1 MADSDEWMRSAA
13 ANVEELMARAAQWA
27 QDAYARPATVTMT
40 VAFEQAVAWERVKG
54 AEARVRAA
62 LAEGEMAGYC
72 WNAGAP
78 SVTAVPQR
86 GPARRAVSV
95 PWPLEAHASDGAYL
109 LVALPVLGGSHP
121 AGTTDDEWAA
131 LGAVLGALGP
141 PSGPGQACAVFA
153 QHSEDGN
160 VVAAELAED
169 LPSWLTGGH
178 ASDDVR
184 LAVRGDGAVWLVPS
198 PGGKPSLP
206 SAAPLSLEQAAAAV
220 LSSGEAAG
228 SSTCRPSAHHSVA
241 LSRLLAERLA
251 ARSAAALEGQ
261 HRALLVLPRR
271 VAAALTAGP
280 PQVAAAAA
288 HAFLDADTAELRRVT
303 RSADGAPWRGAR
315 AAAPAGASA
324 GGAAGGS
331 RSLGEGST
339 GDVCAVRVALPR
351 SLFAAVASH
360 RWTAPRSWAVW
371 RRAAAEEAAR
381 RTAAGAAEA
390 ASRLSQ
396 ALEAGLRLSAG
407 LGLLLM
413 GGGSGAAR
421 STAASPAVAGA
432 PGEAAAAM
440 GGAGASGLD
449 GGGGSASGAAHG
461 AALAAQAMAAA
472 EAGSAALAE
481 QEEGRVAGLEEA
493 EAAPGAGRDGFLGD
507 AAAAFKRMAE
517 VQQGRSGASGGARAA
532 AGGASDAVKGVL
544 ERVPEFV
551 DTLGRLEGVDLP
563 GDDQGDGGDDET
575 DDEAG
580 AAEDAAGGDSDVD
593 AWASW
598 IEGGGPPPKTRSAG
612 GALAAEEMVWPHPLT
627 AGVRASDEALWALM
641 ELAPPVSLAKSGD
654 GPDWESQAAFGEEE
668 QEDDDD
674 LAEAMQA
681 ELDRTTMKESLDEVD
696 LGDGQRARSAEAT
709 LVGSMARSVGAQAGQ
724 SGPASSLLGQLGVPQ
739 PEEWLAGMAD

>member
-86 GPARRAVSV
+86 GPARRAVSA

-178 ASDDVR
+178 ASDD
-184 LAVRGDGAVWLVPS
+184 
-198 PGGKPSLP
+198 
-206 SAAPLSLEQAAAAV
+206 
-220 LSSGEAAG
+220 
-228 SSTCRPSAHHSVA
+228 
-241 LSRLLAERLA
+241 
-251 ARSAAALEGQ
+251 
-261 HRALLVLPRR
+261 
-271 VAAALTAGP
+271 
-280 PQVAAAAA
+280 
-288 HAFLDADTAELRRVT
+288 
-303 RSADGAPWRGAR
+303 
-315 AAAPAGASA
+315 
-324 GGAAGGS
+324 
-331 RSLGEGST
+331 
-339 GDVCAVRVALPR
+339 
-351 SLFAAVASH
+351 
-360 RWTAPRSWAVW
+360 
-371 RRAAAEEAAR
+371 
-381 RTAAGAAEA
+381 
-390 ASRLSQ
+390 
-396 ALEAGLRLSAG
+396 
-407 LGLLLM
+407 
-413 GGGSGAAR
+413 
-421 STAASPAVAGA
+421 
-432 PGEAAAAM
+432 
-440 GGAGASGLD
+440 
-449 GGGGSASGAAHG
+449 
-461 AALAAQAMAAA
+461 AMAAA

-517 VQQGRSGASGGARAA
+517 VQQGRSGASGEARAA
-532 AGGASDAVKGVL
+532 AGGASDAVRGVL

>member
-288 HAFLDADTAELRRVT
+288 HAFLDADTAELRR
-303 RSADGAPWRGAR
+303 
-315 AAAPAGASA
+315 
-324 GGAAGGS
+324 
-331 RSLGEGST
+331 
-339 GDVCAVRVALPR
+339 
-351 SLFAAVASH
+351 
-360 RWTAPRSWAVW
+360 
-371 RRAAAEEAAR
+371 
-381 RTAAGAAEA
+381 
-390 ASRLSQ
+390 
-396 ALEAGLRLSAG
+396 
-407 LGLLLM
+407 
-413 GGGSGAAR
+413 
-421 STAASPAVAGA
+421 
-432 PGEAAAAM
+432 
-440 GGAGASGLD
+440 
-449 GGGGSASGAAHG
+449 
-461 AALAAQAMAAA
+461 AMAAA

-517 VQQGRSGASGGARAA
+517 VQQGRSGASGEARAA
-532 AGGASDAVKGVL
+532 AGGASDAVRGVL